1 MIELND
7 NYKKRYD
14 EIVKKAKID
23 SEDEKLKSIIAFDT
37 IVKEIEKNGFMEIID
52 LDPYFGDTLLPLK
65 EHTDILE
72 KNFPE
77 EFSFFKAFIEDLQEE
92 IELYFEVTEM
102 YEDEE
107 FDQFVEDIKTIKARY
122 SEIFK
127 KDYKDKMNSFA
138 MHLID
143 TLNNTKTQN

>member
-1 MIELND
+1 MIELSSD
-7 NYKKRYD
+7 YKKRYD
-14 EIVKKAKID
+14 ELLKTAKNS
-23 SEDEKLKSIIAFDT
+23 SEDEKLKSVIAFDT
-37 IVKEIEKNGFMEIID
+37 IAREIEKNGFMEIID

-65 EHTDILE
+65 EHMDLLY

-77 EFSFFKAFIEDLQEE
+77 EFSFFKVFMEDLQEE

-107 FDQFVEDIKTIKARY
+107 FDQFIEDIKTIKARY

-127 KDYKDKMNSFA
+127 KDYKEKMNSFA
-138 MHLID
+138 IYLIKSLDDAGVD
-143 TLNNTKTQN
+143 T

>member
-1 MIELND
+1 MIELSGD
-7 NYKKRYD
+7 YKKRYD
-14 EIVKKAKID
+14 ALVQKAKSN
-23 SEDEKLKSIIAFDT
+23 SEDEKLKSVIAFDT

-65 EHTDILE
+65 EHTDLLE

-77 EFSFFKAFIEDLQEE
+77 EFSFFKAFMEDLQEE

-107 FDQFVEDIKTIKARY
+107 FDQFVEDIKTIKSRY

-127 KDYKDKMNSFA
+127 KDYKEKMNSFA
-138 MHLID
+138 MHLVN
-143 TLNNTKTQN
+143 TFNTKSSE

>member
-7 NYKKRYD
+7 DYKKRYD
-14 EIVKKAKID
+14 EILKKAKTN
-23 SEDEKLKSIIAFDT
+23 SNNEKLKSVIAFNT
-37 IVKEIEKNGFMEIID
+37 ILKEIDKNGFMEIID
-52 LDPYFGDTLLPLK
+52 LDPYFGETLLPLK
-65 EHTDILE
+65 EHTDLLE

-77 EFSFFKAFIEDLQEE
+77 EFSFFKAFMEDLQEE

-138 MHLID
+138 IHLIKTLDYAKVD
-143 TLNNTKTQN
+143 T

>member
-1 MIELND
+1 MIELRSD
-7 NYKKRYD
+7 YKKRYD
-14 EIVKKAKID
+14 KILEKAKTNN
-23 SEDEKLKSIIAFDT
+23 EDKKLKSIIAFDT

-52 LDPYFGDTLLPLK
+52 LDPYFGDTLLSLK
-65 EHTDILE
+65 EHTCILE

-77 EFSFFKAFIEDLQEE
+77 EFSFFKAFMEDLQEE

-107 FDQFVEDIKTIKARY
+107 FDQFVEDIKTIKSRY

-138 MHLID
+138 MHLVD
-143 TLNNTKTQN
+143 TLNNTNTQS